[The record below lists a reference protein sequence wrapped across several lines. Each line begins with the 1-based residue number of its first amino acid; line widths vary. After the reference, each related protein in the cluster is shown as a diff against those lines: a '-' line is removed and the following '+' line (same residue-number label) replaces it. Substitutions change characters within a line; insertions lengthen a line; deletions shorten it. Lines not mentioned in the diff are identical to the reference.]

1 MTTRSPGARFPTPRP
16 AADRPERGS
25 AMRRALARSMRGW
38 IVFAVGPLLW
48 AALSS
53 AAQLGDAPGQI
64 RLAVRDASRAL
75 QAANAPLFLAAFDR
89 QEFAGYGELRE
100 QVTALVAQR
109 RIASSVAVES
119 VQGGP
124 VEWTVDVD
132 WLIELTHKLDPSPPE
147 QRRDILKL
155 RVRKRGRRWRVVDL
169 QPLTFFA
176 ALPDP

>member
-1 MTTRSPGARFPTPRP
+1 
-16 AADRPERGS
+16 
-25 AMRRALARSMRGW
+25 MRRALARSMRGW
-38 IVFAVGPLLW
+38 IAFAAGPLLW

-53 AAQLGDAPGQI
+53 AAQLGDAPSQI

-75 QAANAPLFLAAFDR
+75 QAGNAPLFLAAFDR

-119 VQGGP
+119 VRGGP

-147 QRRDILKL
+147 QRRDTLTL

>member
-1 MTTRSPGARFPTPRP
+1 MP
-16 AADRPERGS
+16 
-25 AMRRALARSMRGW
+25 RALARSMRGW
-38 IVFAVGPLLW
+38 IAFAVGPLLCM
-48 AALSS
+48 APSS
-53 AAQLGDAPGQI
+53 AAQPADAPSQI

-75 QAANAPLFLAAFDR
+75 QAGNAPLFLAAFDR
-89 QEFAGYGELRE
+89 QEFAGYGGLRE
-100 QVTALVAQR
+100 QVSALVAQR

-169 QPLTFFA
+169 EPLTFFA

>member
-1 MTTRSPGARFPTPRP
+1 
-16 AADRPERGS
+16 
-25 AMRRALARSMRGW
+25 MRRALARSMRGW